1 MSITPATATPTGAPQ
16 NIQRERGGEGCSQ
29 TVQNVLSPSAKPLQQ
44 ASIHWGE
51 SSPAFPQRHPASQR
65 APEGLEANW
74 EWAPWWHRPD
84 TPVISALKLTLTAR
98 VWSFLTCPAPHH
110 SQCVDVQPKHLWCL
124 WKDRRGWSKA
134 HRKRRVGFKGLASL
148 QKQEGGWGAGG
159 WGVTICY
166 YGIVRG
172 ERVSL
177 HICTY
182 AQSCKKHPSADSTQH
197 RKYSFAVQNMLN

>member
-1 MSITPATATPTGAPQ
+1 MSITPATATPTWALQ
-16 NIQRERGGEGCSQ
+16 KIQRERKLQEGEGEGCSQ

-74 EWAPWWHRPD
+74 EWAPWRHRPD

-98 VWSFLTCPAPHH
+98 VCSFLTRPAPHH

-159 WGVTICY
+159 WGVTIHY
-166 YGIVRG
+166 YGIAWG
-172 ERVSL
+172 ECQL
-177 HICTY
+177 AYLYTYICTI
-182 AQSCKKHPSADSTQH
+182 
-197 RKYSFAVQNMLN
+197 L